1 MTLPLRIAP
10 QGISP
15 QSIKRKIPV
24 LLWAECKNTK
34 QPYGGKD
41 SMEKNDYN
49 IERVEF
55 YYNGDEEKFDRFLS
69 SAIKEYISTDKMA
82 VDCENSKSA

>member
-1 MTLPLRIAP
+1 
-10 QGISP
+10 
-15 QSIKRKIPV
+15 
-24 LLWAECKNTK
+24 
-34 QPYGGKD
+34 
-41 SMEKNDYN
+41 MEKNDYN

-69 SAIKEYISTDKMA
+69 SAIKEYISTGKMA

>member
-1 MTLPLRIAP
+1 
-10 QGISP
+10 
-15 QSIKRKIPV
+15 
-24 LLWAECKNTK
+24 
-34 QPYGGKD
+34 
-41 SMEKNDYN
+41 MEKNDYN

-69 SAIKEYISTDKMA
+69 SAIKEYISTKMA

>member
-1 MTLPLRIAP
+1 
-10 QGISP
+10 
-15 QSIKRKIPV
+15 
-24 LLWAECKNTK
+24 
-34 QPYGGKD
+34 
-41 SMEKNDYN
+41 MEKNNYN

-55 YYNGDEEKFDRFLS
+55 YYNGDEEKFERFLS